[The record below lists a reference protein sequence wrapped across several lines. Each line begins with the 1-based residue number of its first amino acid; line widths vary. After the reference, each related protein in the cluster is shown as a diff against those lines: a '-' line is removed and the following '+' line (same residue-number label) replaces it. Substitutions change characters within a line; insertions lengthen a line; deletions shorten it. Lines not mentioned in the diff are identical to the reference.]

1 MAYVVINIGH
11 FLMAILYL
19 HRVLEDSQTG
29 DLAFSSLGSY
39 GDIII
44 HLHYLSPRPYKEES

>member
-44 HLHYLSPRPYKEES
+44 HLHYLSPGPYKEES